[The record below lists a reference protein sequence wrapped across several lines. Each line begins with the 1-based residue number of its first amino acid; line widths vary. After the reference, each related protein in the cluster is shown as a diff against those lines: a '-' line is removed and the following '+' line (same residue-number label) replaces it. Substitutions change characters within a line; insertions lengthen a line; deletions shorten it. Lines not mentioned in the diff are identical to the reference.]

1 MALEKVLYTA
11 HATSSGGRE
20 GTSKSD
26 DGVLDVKLTT
36 PKGLGGNGATGT
48 NPEQLFA
55 AGYSACFLGAIKFV
69 AAQDKV
75 KIADDSKVESSV
87 GIGQRD
93 DGTGFGLVVTL
104 KATLPGIDHQKAQDL
119 VKRAD
124 VVCPYSHA
132 TRSNIQVDISAA

>member
-1 MALEKVLYTA
+1 MQALYTA
-11 HATSSGGRE
+11 HAHATGGRE
-20 GTSKSD
+20 GSAASD
-26 DGVLDVKLTT
+26 NKAVDVKLTT
-36 PKGLGGNGATGT
+36 PKELGGNGAPGA

-55 AGYSACFLGAIKFV
+55 AGYAACFLGAIKFV

-75 KIADDSKVESSV
+75 KIAEDAKVESTV
-87 GIGQRD
+87 GIGKRD

-104 KATLPGIDHQKAQDL
+104 KATLPGLDHSVAEDL

-132 TRSNIQVDISAA
+132 TRGNIQVDISAA

>member
-1 MALEKVLYTA
+1 MQALYTA
-11 HATSSGGRE
+11 HAHATGGRE
-20 GTSKSD
+20 GAAASD
-26 DGVLDVKLTT
+26 NGTVDVKLTT
-36 PKGLGGNGATGT
+36 PKELGGNGAAGA

-55 AGYSACFLGAIKFV
+55 AGYAACFLGAIKFV

-75 KIADDSKVESSV
+75 KIADDAKVESSV
-87 GIGQRD
+87 GIGKRD

-104 KATLPGIDHQKAQDL
+104 KATLPVVDHAVAQDL

-132 TRSNIQVDISAA
+132 TRGNIQVDISAA

>member
-1 MALEKVLYTA
+1 MPAIYTA
-11 HATSSGGRE
+11 SATATGDGRGGHTRSS
-20 GTSKSD
+20 
-26 DGVLDVKLTT
+26 DGVLDLDLAV
-36 PKGLGGNGATGT
+36 PKEMGGPGGNLT

-55 AGYSACFLGAIKFV
+55 AGYAACFLGAIKFV

-75 KIADDSKVESSV
+75 KIAEDSKVESTV
-87 GIGQRD
+87 GIGKRD

-104 KATLPGIDHQKAQDL
+104 KATLPGVDHAVAQDL

-132 TRSNIQVDISAA
+132 TRGNIQVDISAA

>member
-1 MALEKVLYTA
+1 MQALYTA
-11 HATSSGGRE
+11 HAHATGGRE
-20 GTSKSD
+20 GSAASD
-26 DGVLDVKLTT
+26 NKAVDVKLTT
-36 PKGLGGNGATGT
+36 PKELGGNGAPGA

-55 AGYSACFLGAIKFV
+55 AGYAACFLGAIKFV

-75 KIADDSKVESSV
+75 KIAEDSKVESTV
-87 GIGQRD
+87 GIGKRD

-104 KATLPGIDHQKAQDL
+104 KATLPGVDHAVAEDL

-132 TRSNIQVDISAA
+132 TRGNIQVDISVG

>member
-1 MALEKVLYTA
+1 MKALYTA
-11 HATSSGGRE
+11 HAHATGGRE
-20 GTSKSD
+20 GSAATDNDALSVTLS
-26 DGVLDVKLTT
+26 T
-36 PKGLGGNGATGT
+36 PKELGGGGGTGT

-55 AGYSACFLGAIKFV
+55 AGYAACFLGAIKFV

-104 KATLPGIDHQKAQDL
+104 KATLPGLDHEKAADL
-119 VKRAD
+119 VRRAD

-132 TRSNIQVDISAA
+132 TRGNIQVDISAA

>member
-1 MALEKVLYTA
+1 MQALYTA
-11 HATSSGGRE
+11 HAHATGGRE
-20 GTSKSD
+20 GSAASD
-26 DGVLDVKLTT
+26 NGTVDVTLTT
-36 PKGLGGNGATGT
+36 PKELGGNGAPGA

-55 AGYSACFLGAIKFV
+55 AGYAACFLGAIKFV

-75 KIADDSKVESSV
+75 KIAEDAKVESSV
-87 GIGQRD
+87 GIGKRD

-104 KATLPGIDHQKAQDL
+104 KATLPGVDHSVAEDL

-132 TRSNIQVDISAA
+132 TRGNIQVDISAA

>member
-1 MALEKVLYTA
+1 MQALYTA
-11 HATSSGGRE
+11 HAHATGGRE
-20 GTSKSD
+20 GSAASD
-26 DGVLDVKLTT
+26 NKAVDVTLTT
-36 PKGLGGNGATGT
+36 PKELGGNGAPGA

-55 AGYSACFLGAIKFV
+55 AGYAACFLGAIKFV

-75 KIADDSKVESSV
+75 KIAEDSKVESTV
-87 GIGQRD
+87 GIGKRD

-104 KATLPGIDHQKAQDL
+104 KATLPGVDHAVAEDL

-132 TRSNIQVDISAA
+132 TRGNIQVDISVG

>member
-1 MALEKVLYTA
+1 MKALYTTHA
-11 HATSSGGRE
+11 HATGGRE
-20 GTSKSD
+20 GSAATQ
-26 DGVLDVKLTT
+26 DGTLQVTLST
-36 PKGLGGNGATGT
+36 PKELGGGGGSGT

-55 AGYSACFLGAIKFV
+55 AGYAACFLGAIKFV

-75 KIADDSKVESSV
+75 RIPDDAKVESSV

-93 DGTGFGLVVTL
+93 DGAGFGLVVTL
-104 KATLPGIDHQKAQDL
+104 KAHLPGIDHAKAEEL

-132 TRSNIQVDISAA
+132 TRGNIQVDISAA

>member
-1 MALEKVLYTA
+1 MQALYTA
-11 HATSSGGRE
+11 HAHATGGRE
-20 GTSKSD
+20 GAAASD
-26 DGVLDVKLTT
+26 NGTVDVKLTT
-36 PKGLGGNGATGT
+36 PKELGGNGAAGA

-55 AGYSACFLGAIKFV
+55 AGYAACFLGAIKFV

-75 KIADDSKVESSV
+75 KIADDAKVESSV
-87 GIGQRD
+87 GIGKRD

-104 KATLPGIDHQKAQDL
+104 KATLPGVDHAVAQDL

-132 TRSNIQVDISAA
+132 TRGNIQVDISAA

>member
-1 MALEKVLYTA
+1 MKALYTA
-11 HATSSGGRE
+11 HAHATGGRE
-20 GTSKSD
+20 GSAATDNNALSVALS
-26 DGVLDVKLTT
+26 T
-36 PKGLGGNGATGT
+36 PKELGGGGGTGT

-55 AGYSACFLGAIKFV
+55 AGYAACFLGAIKFV

-75 KIADDSKVESSV
+75 KIPDDAKVESSV

-104 KATLPGIDHQKAQDL
+104 KATLPGIDHEKAQDL

-132 TRSNIQVDISAA
+132 TRGNIQVDISAA